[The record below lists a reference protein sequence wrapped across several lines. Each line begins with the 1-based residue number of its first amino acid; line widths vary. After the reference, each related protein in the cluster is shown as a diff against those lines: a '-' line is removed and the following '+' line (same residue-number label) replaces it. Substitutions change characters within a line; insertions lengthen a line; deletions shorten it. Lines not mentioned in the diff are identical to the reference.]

1 MTPRAVDLFAG
12 AGGASVGIEA
22 ALGAPIAVA
31 VDHDETAVA
40 VHAANHPGTLH
51 LHADVWT
58 AVPREVGEAQD
69 LDLLW
74 ASPDCTHFSRAKG
87 DVPRSR
93 GIRSLAWVVVRW
105 AKQVRPR
112 AIALENVREFQTWG
126 PLDDTGR
133 PCRRRAGETYDE
145 WVAALER
152 IGYRVESRI
161 LDASLYGAPTKR
173 RRLFVVARCDG
184 EPVRW
189 PAPTHGVPGKPLVR
203 RAAECIDWSLPCR
216 SIFGRKRPLAEATLR
231 RVAEGVRRYVLD
243 AAEPFIVSVHD
254 PVGTITSAGNHHA
267 VASPSLVQ
275 MGYGERKGQRPRTF
289 DLEAPLGTVV
299 AGGAKHGLVAA
310 FLAKHYGGVVG
321 SDMQAITGRDHHS
334 AVAAH
339 LLKWYGTAVGQPVD
353 EPLHTATTKARFGLV
368 ATFLRQHGVPCEGDV
383 ATVRIEGDTYA
394 IADIGLRMLEP
405 HELLRAQFGEYADRY
420 DLSAARTKAEKIR
433 LIGNSVCP
441 HVARAI
447 VEANLGAGVP
457 VEEHQGE
464 LFHA

>member
-152 IGYRVESRI
+152 LGYRVESRI

-189 PAPTHGVPGKPLVR
+189 PAPTHGVPGKPPVR

-231 RVAEGVRRYVLD
+231 RVAEGVRQYVLD
-243 AAEPFIVSVHD
+243 AAEPFIV
-254 PVGTITSAGNHHA
+254 
-267 VASPSLVQ
+267 
-275 MGYGERKGQRPRTF
+275 
-289 DLEAPLGTVV
+289 LEAPLGTVV

-321 SDMQAITGRDHHS
+321 SDMQAPLGTITGRDHHS